1 VSFIGLSSYSP
12 SGSGS
17 LAIEDLLGYFFFD
30 PEVLDQALT
39 RPVRRVISCDQRI
52 PGLLGEAVISAIILD
67 LLRRDG
73 MNDPN
78 KLLQTKDSIMKREIL
93 AAVGE
98 QLSIWSF
105 IRLAADE
112 REPAGELKSM
122 ILADTVAALIG
133 GVFID
138 GGYEAA
144 EQRVKR
150 WFSEYL

>member
-1 VSFIGLSSYSP
+1 
-12 SGSGS
+12 

-39 RPVRRVISCDQRI
+39 RPEGRVISCDQRI
-52 PGLLGEAVISAIILD
+52 PGLLGETVLSTIIID

-73 MNDPN
+73 IYDLK
-78 KLLQTKDSIMKREIL
+78 KLLHTKDSIMKREIL
-93 AAVGE
+93 AAIGE

-105 IRLAADE
+105 IRFASDE
-112 REPAGELKSM
+112 REPAGELKSV
-122 ILADTVAALIG
+122 ILAETLLALIG
-133 GVFID
+133 GVFMD

-150 WFSEYL
+150 WFSEYLP